1 MANKRYDFSCDITR
15 GRTID
20 CKDQIGG
27 LKAIYICKTYN
38 NNINAVATINTT
50 EMTTAGFA
58 TWSGQSG
65 GATTVFK
72 YDLVPNLSSMTVNIN
87 SDAANGTS
95 FFTQTLSVT
104 LQKIDHDMTN
114 ELRLMAY
121 SRAQIFVQD
130 TNDNVFLLGI
140 DNGCHV
146 SGGTVVTGA
155 AKADMT
161 GYTIEW
167 SAEEKNAL
175 IQLPASAGAATA
187 KYPFDGLADEANLT
201 ITVGT

>member
-1 MANKRYDFSCDITR
+1 MACDLTR
-15 GRTID
+15 GRLID
-20 CKDQIGG
+20 CKDTVGG

-38 NNINAVATINTT
+38 NNIEAVATINTT

-72 YDLVPNLSSMTVNIN
+72 YDLVPSLSSMNVTVN
-87 SDAANGTS
+87 SDNANGTT
-95 FFTQTLSVT
+95 FFTQALSVT

-121 SRAQIFVQD
+121 SRSQIFVQD
-130 TNDNVFLLGI
+130 ANDNVFLLGI
-140 DNGCHV
+140 QNGCHV
-146 SGGTVVTGA
+146 SGGTVITGT
-155 AKADMT
+155 AKGDLN

-167 SAEEKNAL
+167 MAEENNAV

-187 KYPFDGLADEANLT
+187 KYPFDGLTDESALT
-201 ITVGT
+201 ITEGS

>member
-1 MANKRYDFSCDITR
+1 MACDITR
-15 GRTID
+15 GRLID

-38 NNINAVATINTT
+38 TNISAVATINTT

-72 YDLVPNLSSMTVNIN
+72 YDLVPNLSSMTVTIN
-87 SDAANGTS
+87 SDNANGTT
-95 FFTQTLSVT
+95 FFTQALSVT

-140 DNGCHV
+140 DNGCHI
-146 SGGTVVTGA
+146 SGGTVVTGV
-155 AKADMT
+155 AKGDMT
-161 GYTIEW
+161 GYTLELK
-167 SAEEKNAL
+167 AEERDPL
-175 IQLPASAGAATA
+175 IWLPATAGAGTA
-187 KYPFDGLADEANLT
+187 KYPFDGLTDEAALT

>member
-1 MANKRYDFSCDITR
+1 MACDITR
-15 GRTID
+15 GRLID
-20 CKDQIGG
+20 CKDTIGG
-27 LKAIYICKTYN
+27 LKAIYIAKSYSN
-38 NNINAVATINTT
+38 DVSASATINTT

-58 TWSGQSG
+58 NWSCCG
-65 GATTVFK
+65 GTVEVFK
-72 YDLVPNLSSMTVNIN
+72 YDLVQNLSSLTVTIN
-87 SDAANGTS
+87 SDNANGTT
-95 FFTQTLSVT
+95 FFTQALSVT

-121 SRAQIFVQD
+121 SRSQIFVQD
-130 TNDNVFLLGI
+130 ANDNVFLLGI

-146 SGGTVVTGA
+146 SGGTVITGT
-155 AKADMT
+155 AKGDLN

-167 SAEEKNAL
+167 SAEENNAL

>member
-1 MANKRYDFSCDITR
+1 MACDITR
-15 GRTID
+15 GRLID

-38 NNINAVATINTT
+38 NNISAVATINTT

-58 TWSGQSG
+58 TWSGATGS
-65 GATTVFK
+65 ATTVFK
-72 YDLVPNLSSMTVNIN
+72 YDLVPNLSSMTVTIN
-87 SDAANGTS
+87 ADNANGTT
-95 FFTQTLSVT
+95 FFTQALSVT

-155 AKADMT
+155 AKGDMT

-167 SAEEKNAL
+167 TAEEKNAL
-175 IQLPASAGAATA
+175 IQLPASSGPATTD
-187 KYPFDGLADEANLT
+187 YPFDGLSDADAALT

>member
-1 MANKRYDFSCDITR
+1 MACNITR
-15 GRTID
+15 GRLID
-20 CKDQIGG
+20 CKDAIGG
-27 LKAIYICKTYN
+27 LKAIFIAKSYSN
-38 NNINAVATINTT
+38 NVSAVATINTT

-58 TWSGQSG
+58 TWSCCG
-65 GATTVFK
+65 GTVEVFK
-72 YDLVPNLSSMTVNIN
+72 YDLVPNLSSMTVNIQ
-87 SDAANGTS
+87 SDNANGTT
-95 FFTQTLSVT
+95 FFNQTLSVT

-130 TNDNVFLLGI
+130 ENDNVFLLGI
-140 DNGCHV
+140 DGGCHV
-146 SGGTVVTGA
+146 SGGTVITGA
-155 AKADMT
+155 AKGDLT

-167 SAEEKNAL
+167 AAEEKNAL

-187 KYPFDGLADEANLT
+187 KFPFDGLTDEANLT

>member
-1 MANKRYDFSCDITR
+1 MACDLTR
-15 GRTID
+15 GRLID
-20 CKDQIGG
+20 CKDTIGG
-27 LKAIYICKTYN
+27 LKAIFICKNYN
-38 NNINAVATINTT
+38 NNISAVATINTT

-58 TWSGQSG
+58 TWSGATGS
-65 GATTVFK
+65 ATTVFK

-87 SDAANGTS
+87 SDNATGTS
-95 FFTQTLSVT
+95 FFTQTLSAT

-130 TNDNVFLLGI
+130 SNDNVFLLGI
-140 DNGCHV
+140 DSGCNV
-146 SGGTVVTGA
+146 SGGTVITGA
-155 AKADMT
+155 GKGDLN

-167 SAEEKNAL
+167 NAEERNAL
-175 IQLPASAGAATA
+175 VQLPASAGAGTTD
-187 KYPFDGLADEANLT
+187 YPFDGLSDADAALT

>member
-1 MANKRYDFSCDITR
+1 MACDITR
-15 GRTID
+15 GRKID
-20 CKDQIGG
+20 CKDTIGG

-38 NNINAVATINTT
+38 NNVEAVATINTT

-72 YDLVPNLSSMTVNIN
+72 YELVPSLSSMNVTIN
-87 SDAANGTS
+87 SDNANGTT
-95 FFTQTLSVT
+95 FFTQALSVT

-130 TNDNVFLLGI
+130 SNDNVFLLGI
-140 DNGCHV
+140 ANGCHV
-146 SGGTVVTGA
+146 SGGTVITGVG
-155 AKADMT
+155 KGDLN

-167 SAEEKNAL
+167 SAEENNAV

-187 KYPFDGLADEANLT
+187 KYPFDGLTDESALT
-201 ITVGT
+201 ITEGS

>member
-1 MANKRYDFSCDITR
+1 MACDITR
-15 GRTID
+15 GRLID
-20 CKDQIGG
+20 CKDTIGG
-27 LKAIYICKTYN
+27 LKAIYIAKSYSN
-38 NNINAVATINTT
+38 DVSASATINTT

-58 TWSGQSG
+58 NWSCCG
-65 GATTVFK
+65 GTVEVFK
-72 YDLVPNLSSMTVNIN
+72 YDLVQNLSSLTVTIN
-87 SDAANGTS
+87 SDNANGTT
-95 FFTQTLSVT
+95 FFTQELSVT

-121 SRAQIFVQD
+121 SRSQIFVQD
-130 TNDNVFLLGI
+130 ANDNVFLLGI

-146 SGGTVVTGA
+146 SGGTVITGVG
-155 AKADMT
+155 KGDLN

-167 SAEEKNAL
+167 SAEENNAL

-187 KYPFDGLADEANLT
+187 KYPFDGLTDEANLT

>member
-1 MANKRYDFSCDITR
+1 MACNITR
-15 GRTID
+15 GRLID
-20 CKDQIGG
+20 CKDTIGG
-27 LKAIYICKTYN
+27 LKAIYIAKSYSN
-38 NNINAVATINTT
+38 DVSASATINST

-58 TWSGQSG
+58 NWSCCG
-65 GATTVFK
+65 GTVEVFK
-72 YDLVPNLSSMTVNIN
+72 YDLVQNLSSLTVTIN
-87 SDAANGTS
+87 SDNANGTT
-95 FFTQTLSVT
+95 FFTQALSVT

-121 SRAQIFVQD
+121 SRSQIFVQD
-130 TNDNVFLLGI
+130 ANDNVFLLGI

-146 SGGTVVTGA
+146 SGGTVITGV
-155 AKADMT
+155 AKGDLN

-167 SAEEKNAL
+167 SAEENNAL